1 MAWNKPTYFI
11 SFKIETGKIAWWIK
25 ERRGK
30 YWISQILGYLC
41 RKLVSIGIERFIKK
55 WNHHRI
61 PGKNKHIPLYNY
73 LNNNKITP
81 VPESEVPEENKLM
94 PDYINNE
101 GGNINDNM
109 DDLNPFDSDVP
120 NLDLLELFVN
130 IGEEDYLELF
140 SDCINTERV
149 DSLLHIIQKLIIF
162 YDLGKARHY

>member
-1 MAWNKPTYFI
+1 
-11 SFKIETGKIAWWIK
+11 
-25 ERRGK
+25 
-30 YWISQILGYLC
+30 
-41 RKLVSIGIERFIKK
+41 
-55 WNHHRI
+55 
-61 PGKNKHIPLYNY
+61 
-73 LNNNKITP
+73 
-81 VPESEVPEENKLM
+81 M